1 MMNTFLKISA
11 GLLVALIIW
20 ISLNRQ
26 GKDISVLLSVAVCVM
41 VATSAMGFLE
51 PIINFLKKI
60 QGLGN
65 LDADLLSVIFK
76 VVGIGLLTE
85 ITVLVCKDA
94 GNEAMGKSLQILS
107 TVTALW
113 LSIPVLE
120 KLLSLLDKI
129 LGAV

>member
-1 MMNTFLKISA
+1 MNTFLKISA